1 MENDHETGKAC
12 SNPGYST
19 RGREKASFDTAQ
31 YELPSEVCRSIQ
43 VTMVA
48 LELSWNLAPLV
59 GLGKNA
65 NALVLLRPKRHTDK
79 IALRTLHWD
88 HL

>member
-1 MENDHETGKAC
+1 MENDLETGKAC

-19 RGREKASFDTAQ
+19 QSREKASLDTAQ
-31 YELPSEVCRSIQ
+31 YELPLEVYRNIQ
-43 VTMVA
+43 VTRVA

-65 NALVLLRPKRHTDK
+65 NALVSLGPTGHTDETT
-79 IALRTLHWD
+79 LRTLHWD